1 MFHRAAVIAA
11 ALAMT
16 MAAVAAQISPERER
30 ARPHYRAG
38 EGFLRIEAWK
48 EAAQSF
54 QQAIDI
60 DPQFEDAYYSL
71 GRAQMQLKQFAQ
83 AVLSY
88 TKCRELY
95 EAQAGRLFANR
106 QDTQR
111 FRHDRLAEIDELIRQ
126 LQQGPQTVT
135 VQDRLRQLQEQRRQT
150 SEYLS
155 RGNNVT
161 IERTIPSF
169 VSLALGSA
177 YFRMGNLAEAETAY
191 KAAILAD
198 GKSGEALSNLAVVYM
213 ETGRL
218 EDAEKALKAA
228 EKTGFRVNPQL
239 KEEIKSRRKAGSTM
253 YSPS

>member
-1 MFHRAAVIAA
+1 MRASLTVGV
-11 ALAMT
+11 LLL
-16 MAAVAAQISPERER
+16 VAGAIVVAQSSLERDR

-38 EGFLRIEAWK
+38 WELMRVEAWND
-48 EAAQSF
+48 AADAF
-54 QQAIDI
+54 RKAIDI

-177 YFRMGNLAEAETAY
+177 YFRMGNMAEAETAY
-191 KAAILAD
+191 KAAIRAD

-218 EDAEKALKAA
+218 EEAEKALAAA

-239 KEEIKSRRKAGSTM
+239 KEEIKNRRKAGSTM
-253 YSPS
+253 